1 MDTNTIELALASPA
15 TENTNLSPLTAGM
28 PVHELS
34 TGPKAGAVDET
45 LYNTEELA
53 TWLRISPATIEKDR
67 SLGRGSYPVFV
78 KIGGRRVLYRHADI
92 IQWLHDSRYNHDS
105 SRAAAVL

>member
-1 MDTNTIELALASPA
+1 MIELSLSNPV
-15 TENTNLSPLTAGM
+15 TEETNRSPLTAGI
-28 PVHELS
+28 PVHEVNV
-34 TGPKAGAVDET
+34 GPKAGAVDET
-45 LYNTEELA
+45 LYSTEELA

-92 IQWLHDSRYNHDS
+92 IQWLHESRYNHDN
-105 SRAAAVL
+105 SRAAAVV